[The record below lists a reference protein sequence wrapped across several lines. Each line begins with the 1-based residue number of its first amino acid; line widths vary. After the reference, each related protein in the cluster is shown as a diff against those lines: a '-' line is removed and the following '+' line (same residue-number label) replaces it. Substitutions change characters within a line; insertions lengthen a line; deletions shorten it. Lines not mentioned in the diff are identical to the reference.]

1 MSILIKNGIVVTQNP
16 KREVVKA
23 DVYIES
29 NKISAIGKSLRYEVD
44 NVINANGKIVMPGLI
59 NTHTHIAMSDL
70 RSRVDDVNLDEFL
83 KKTAEVDATK
93 TKEDV
98 YKNAKEGIMELIMKG
113 TTSFLDLYYD
123 EDMIAKAAKEVG
135 CRAFLAWAVLD
146 DEFTTQKGSPIK
158 NAENFIAKFK
168 SFSPLIKPVVGLQGI
183 YVCSIE
189 TMSKAKKLADSYKTI
204 ITMHVSETKS
214 EVENAIKKYGRTP
227 IETMD
232 EIGLLDDK
240 MVAVHTVYLSSNDI
254 KILKRNRVNTSY
266 NPVSNMKLGNGP
278 AAPIISFLKN
288 KINVTLGTD
297 SVASNNNLDMF
308 ESMKVGA
315 LLQKTI
321 SGDPTAISSGEAL
334 DFATINAAK
343 ALGMEESLGSIEIG
357 KLADIIIVSAPLKG
371 SKLNESNAINDIVYY
386 LQGLDVDCTI
396 INGKIVYEKNKQ

>member
-23 DVYIES
+23 DVYIEG

-254 KILKRNRVNTSY
+254 KILKRNRVNASY